1 MKKIVCFSGGK
12 DSTAMLIHLIK
23 NDKQVDDIIY
33 VDMGEW
39 MWDCAKDHIRKV
51 EETLNVK
58 IKVLGVGD
66 EICKGFKRW
75 GFPSMI
81 NRWCTGIKRDIMKKY
96 LKKEYPDEDIV
107 QYIGYCSDEVKRTG
121 KKLYSFADVEYPLV
135 DAGITEAKALEMCY
149 DYGFDFGNVYEH
161 HSHFNCWMCP
171 LQKVGELEY
180 LYENE
185 RELWNKLMDLQR
197 EIDGTYKPNYSLFY
211 YDEKF
216 WNKRCDELKDRRME
230 AREKYNIRK

>member
-12 DSTAMLIHLIK
+12 DSTAMLIHLIQ
-23 NDKQVDDIIY
+23 NNKQIDDIIY

-39 MWDCAKDHIRKV
+39 MWESAKEHIHKV

-58 IKVLGVGD
+58 INILSVGD
-66 EICKGFKRW
+66 EISKGFQRW

-81 NRWCTGIKRDIMKKY
+81 NRWCTGIKKDTMKKY
-96 LKKEYPDEDIV
+96 LKKKYPNEEII

-135 DAGITEAKALEMCY
+135 EAGITEEDALSLCY
-149 DYGFDFGNVYEH
+149 EYGFDFNGVYEH

-171 LQKVGELEY
+171 LQKVSELEY
-180 LYENE
+180 IYIY
-185 RELWNKLMDLQR
+185 RKDLWNKLRELQTQT
-197 EIDGTYKPNYSLFY
+197 DGSYRPNYSLFY

-216 WNKRCDELKDRRME
+216 WKKQHKQLEEKRMK
-230 AREKYNIRK
+230 AREKYNKR